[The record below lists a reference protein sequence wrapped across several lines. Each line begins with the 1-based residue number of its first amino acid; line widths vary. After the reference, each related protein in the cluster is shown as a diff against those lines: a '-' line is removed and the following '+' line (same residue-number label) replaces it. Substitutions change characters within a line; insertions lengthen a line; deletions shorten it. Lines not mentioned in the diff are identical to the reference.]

1 MTQCAAGSNPLLL
14 ANPTPIR
21 DHRRHARRPF
31 PQRPIDRLLA
41 IMARLRAPDGGCPW
55 DLEQTYATIAP
66 HTIEEAYEVAEAIES
81 GDRAALKDELGDL
94 LFQVVFYAQMA
105 REDGSFEFDAI
116 ATAISDK
123 MERRHPHVFGS
134 GSSVDSANAQVAAW
148 ETQKAG
154 ERAAKAKPDTPPSA
168 LDGVG
173 VGLPALTRAQKL
185 QARAAR
191 VGFDWPEA
199 KQVLDKIEEEIEEVK
214 VEIAAGAPQE
224 RLDEEVGDLMFAVVN
239 LARKLGL
246 DAEGSLRRGSRKFE
260 RRFHKIE
267 AGLGRARPLADTGQF
282 GRDGILWVAAK
293 ESE

>member
-1 MTQCAAGSNPLLL
+1 MPDDRS
-14 ANPTPIR
+14 
-21 DHRRHARRPF
+21 

-66 HTIEEAYEVAEAIES
+66 HTIEEAYEVAEAIELD
-81 GDRAALKDELGDL
+81 DRAGLKDELGDL
-94 LFQVVFYAQMA
+94 LFQVVFYAQMG
-105 REDGSFEFDAI
+105 REDGSFDFDAI

-123 MERRHPHVFGS
+123 MERRHPHVFGA
-134 GSSVDSANAQVAAW
+134 GATVDSANAQVTAW

-154 ERAAKAKPDTPPSA
+154 ERAAKAKSEAPPSA

-185 QARAAR
+185 GARAAR

-214 VEIAAGAPQE
+214 VEIASGAE
-224 RLDEEVGDLMFAVVN
+224 KDRLDEEVGDLLFAVVN

-246 DAEGSLRRGSRKFE
+246 DAEGALRRGSRKFE
-260 RRFHKIE
+260 RRFHAVE
-267 AGLGRARPLADTGQF
+267 AGLAAQGLKPAEAGLEKMEA
-282 GRDGILWVAAK
+282 LWVAAK
-293 ESE
+293 EAE